1 MNEIFR
7 YENPAMRFL
16 SNMFN
21 IFWVNLLFIF
31 TCIPIITIGPSLCAL
46 YKVCLK
52 IVSGDE
58 ILVYKVYFEEFKSS
72 FKKGTILWIM
82 IVGLLAFFSME
93 LYYIYFRPDVI
104 SEKLSFLQYP
114 VWVMIFLVVQV
125 FLYGFA
131 LLATFEN
138 TLIKTIKNAILLSI
152 KNFMITIMLIAIW
165 LFTPLLA
172 NTLPDFAYGLLGF
185 EVFFNLALRVLFCSL
200 FLHKAFGLTKIK
212 TNRDGTVS
220 ELAYEDVVEVLP
232 EAEEKHET
240 ESDKVA
246 LPEKEKAEVNDK
258 DIVEDNAD
266 ASNAPESV
274 PDDYEPDEDDL
285 LLMEVTEEEMR
296 ELEKEEDPEQDS
308 DD

>member
-1 MNEIFR
+1 M
-7 YENPAMRFL
+7 
-16 SNMFN
+16 
-21 IFWVNLLFIF
+21 
-31 TCIPIITIGPSLCAL
+31 
-46 YKVCLK
+46 
-52 IVSGDE
+52 
-58 ILVYKVYFEEFKSS
+58 VYKVYFGEFKSS
-72 FKKGTILWIM
+72 FKKGTILWVM

-93 LYYIYFRPDVI
+93 LYYIYFRHDVI

-138 TLIKTIKNAILLSI
+138 TLLKTIKNAILLSI

-200 FLHKAFGLTKIK
+200 FLHKAFGLTKLK

-246 LPEKEKAEVNDK
+246 LPEKETAEVA
-258 DIVEDNAD
+258 AD
-266 ASNAPESV
+266 AKEAAEEAAERST

-296 ELEKEEDPEQDS
+296 ELEKEGDPEQDS